1 MEFSDFLKKEKLMF
15 QSLRIALNTKND
27 TVITTKI
34 SLHISMCSST
44 ICLIINSPSILFYF
58 WDFSYFSLLHFLD
71 LSFNSL
77 ISSTMISIS

>member
-1 MEFSDFLKKEKLMF
+1 MF

-44 ICLIINSPSILFYF
+44 ICLIINSPSISFLFLGF
-58 WDFSYFSLLHFLD
+58 LLFFTVIFPGSVFQLSHLFHNDFYLLIFL
-71 LSFNSL
+71 F
-77 ISSTMISIS
+77 